1 MYIRRAAEKVI
12 LDISQTFR
20 VLLVTGARQTGKT
33 TLLKHLAEPGRGYV
47 TLDDLAERTLAK
59 HDPRLFLEQH
69 PAPVII
75 DEIQYAPELL
85 PYIKIIVDSS
95 EMKGGFWLTGSQ
107 TFSMMKNV
115 SESLAGRV
123 GIFQLYGLSQAEIEG
138 RPTLPFTTNHEEMEK
153 RESSIQ
159 KKGLMDIYRAIFSG
173 SMPEVIANPAINRE
187 RFYQSYI
194 ETYLTRDINDLQQV
208 GDKTTFYRF
217 LIAVAARTGRMVVYS
232 DLAKD
237 ADISVP
243 TAKKWLS
250 ILVASNIVAL
260 VQPFFNNVLKR
271 AIKAPIMHFLDTGLC
286 SYLLRWESP
295 ETLERGAMSGNFF
308 ETFVF
313 SEIYRSFINA
323 GEIPPLYYYRD
334 SDKKEI
340 DLLIYRNNTVYPIE
354 IKKSSRPDKKDVRAF
369 KLFDRPEISEG
380 FPRLGEGFVVCL
392 SESVFPITRNI
403 WMIPAWL
410 I

>member
-12 LDISQTFR
+12 LEISQTFR

-33 TLLKHLAEPGRGYV
+33 TLLKHLAEPERGYV

-59 HDPRLFLEQH
+59 QDPHLFLEQH

-85 PYIKIIVDSS
+85 SYIKIIVDSS
-95 EMKGGFWLTGSQ
+95 EKKGGFWLTGSQ

-138 RPTLPFTTNHEEMEK
+138 RPTLPFTTDHEEME
-153 RESSIQ
+153 RRASSIQ
-159 KKGLMDIYRAIFSG
+159 KKGLMDIYRTIFSG
-173 SMPEVIANPAINRE
+173 SMPEIVANPAIDRE

-208 GDKTTFYRF
+208 GDKTAFYRF
-217 LIAVAARTGRMVVYS
+217 LIAVAARTGRMVIYS

-260 VQPFFNNVLKR
+260 VQPFYNNILKR
-271 AIKAPIMHFLDTGLC
+271 AVKAPIMHFLDTGLC
-286 SYLLRWESP
+286 AYLLRWDSP

-354 IKKSSRPDKKDVRAF
+354 IKKSSHPDKTAVRAF
-369 KLFDRPEISEG
+369 KVFDRPENSEG
-380 FPRLGEGFVVCL
+380 FPQLGEGAVVCL